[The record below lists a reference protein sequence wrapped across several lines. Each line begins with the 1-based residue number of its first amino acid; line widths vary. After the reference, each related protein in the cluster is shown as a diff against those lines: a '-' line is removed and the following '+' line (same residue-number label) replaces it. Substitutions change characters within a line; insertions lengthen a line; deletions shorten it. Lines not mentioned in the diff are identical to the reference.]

1 MYHFNEKL
9 FKNLSSILGVT
20 KIALSERLYGNPYQY
35 QRRISN
41 PLSMRFQELTD
52 VCNILR
58 IPMKHFI
65 GTAEHDV
72 VFGESSKYVV
82 PKSVF
87 VPIVFRAER
96 IKRVYGKDGLVQG
109 LVRKTFAENMEAAYA
124 NVERWINGE
133 ESTMTVGLMLKMCN
147 MYSLDISHFVTDMNA
162 ELPPVGEP
170 SMPETTRRMWQEV
183 TELRESV
190 SAYRKRVDDLLKTV
204 ADLKLA
210 AHDGRMLAERET
222 RHESDA
228 PKVRKWTFDFHLL
241 NSLYKVVEVPK
252 AEMQRSTG
260 MRLYKPEG
268 FGDTLTV
275 NGLVSLCNAWQISTR
290 HFFRRGDCGDEAIR
304 EYGYY
309 RTDEWEPVKFHP
321 EYVSD
326 LYGKESMTGL
336 KLEDI
341 IDAGITTIGEIRGW
355 RKPES
360 SMTVGDMLEVC
371 NRLDVT
377 PWCFITD
384 RNRTALAYRVT
395 MTEFLLEENRL
406 LRRKIMRL
414 KKRKGGDADE

>member
-1 MYHFNEKL
+1 
-9 FKNLSSILGVT
+9 
-20 KIALSERLYGNPYQY
+20 
-35 QRRISN
+35 
-41 PLSMRFQELTD
+41 
-52 VCNILR
+52 
-58 IPMKHFI
+58 
-65 GTAEHDV
+65 
-72 VFGESSKYVV
+72 
-82 PKSVF
+82 
-87 VPIVFRAER
+87 
-96 IKRVYGKDGLVQG
+96 
-109 LVRKTFAENMEAAYA
+109 
-124 NVERWINGE
+124 
-133 ESTMTVGLMLKMCN
+133 MTVGLMLKMCN

-162 ELPPVGEP
+162 ELPLVGEP

-210 AHDGRMLAERET
+210 AHDGRMLAEGET

-228 PKVRKWTFDFHLL
+228 PQVRKWTFDFHLL

-406 LRRKIMRL
+406 LRRKMMRM
-414 KKRKGGDADE
+414 KKKSNKNE